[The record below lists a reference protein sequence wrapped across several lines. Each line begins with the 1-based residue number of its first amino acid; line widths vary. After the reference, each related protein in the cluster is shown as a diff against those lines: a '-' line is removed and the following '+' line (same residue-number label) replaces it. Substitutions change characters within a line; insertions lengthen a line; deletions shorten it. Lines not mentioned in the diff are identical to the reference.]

1 MATISKRATVRKMG
15 LIVLLER
22 VPWPESVDYSVVSDE
37 GTNPPVFL
45 VFTLIVVAELSLT
58 FSNEVV
64 FVFHAT
70 RMK

>member
-1 MATISKRATVRKMG
+1 MRKMG
-15 LIVLLER
+15 LIVLLET
-22 VPWPESVDYSVVSDE
+22 VPWLESMDHSVVPGW

-45 VFTLIVVAELSLT
+45 VFTMIVVAGLSLT

>member
-1 MATISKRATVRKMG
+1 MG
-15 LIVLLER
+15 LIVLLQR
-22 VPWPESVDYSVVSDE
+22 VPWPESVDYSVVPGQ

-45 VFTLIVVAELSLT
+45 VYTLIVVAGLSLN

>member
-1 MATISKRATVRKMG
+1 MRKMG
-15 LIVLLER
+15 LIVVLER
-22 VPWPESVDYSVVSDE
+22 VPWPESVDHSMVPGR
-37 GTNPPVFL
+37 GTSPPVFL
-45 VFTLIVVAELSLT
+45 VFTLIVVAGLSLT

>member
-1 MATISKRATVRKMG
+1 MRKMG

-22 VPWPESVDYSVVSDE
+22 VPWPESVDYSVVSDQ

-45 VFTLIVVAELSLT
+45 VFTLIVVAGLSLT

>member
-1 MATISKRATVRKMG
+1 MRKMG

-22 VPWPESVDYSVVSDE
+22 VPWPESVDYSVVSGQ

-45 VFTLIVVAELSLT
+45 VFTLIVVAGLSLT

>member
-1 MATISKRATVRKMG
+1 MG

-22 VPWPESVDYSVVSDE
+22 VPWPESVDYSVVSDQ